1 MEYYAN
7 SSFLE
12 KYELSKIARVIYLHW
27 FFQNLLTHGFDW
39 KETSRKSRTV
49 MVLKIFCSRFI
60 KISTSAYG
68 NDLFKI
74 RLFSIILRRVGLQSM
89 TDLNENRET
98 AFAGYS
104 ESVRWPDISGVITYY
119 DSLESNRK
127 YN

>member
-1 MEYYAN
+1 
-7 SSFLE
+7 
-12 KYELSKIARVIYLHW
+12 
-27 FFQNLLTHGFDW
+27 
-39 KETSRKSRTV
+39 

-104 ESVRWPDISGVITYY
+104 ESV
-119 DSLESNRK
+119 K
-127 YN
+127 